1 MPLLTGHQIT
11 ARRVAGDDHSTIVTV
26 SVADA
31 AKLAEVSV
39 DTIRRRIRAGEF
51 KKAWRD
57 HDHESSPWNIPVHDL
72 IDAGMCPA
80 SVLDELDE
88 RLDPDLHRLA
98 NQIIDLKAE
107 LSTERT
113 KLETTERLLAHAS
126 SEVSYLRGLVDQM
139 LATSAHAISLSRTA

>member
-39 DTIRRRIRAGEF
+39 DTIRRRLRAGEF

-98 NQIIDLKAE
+98 NQIIDLKAD
-107 LSTERT
+107 LVGERT
-113 KLETTERLLAHAS
+113 RRETTEQLLAQAN
-126 SEVSYLRGLVDQM
+126 SEVSYLRKLVEQV
-139 LATSAHAISLSRTA
+139 LTASTQTPSLSRSA